1 MSARTMTKKPRRE
14 ILIFRGT
21 RYELEELEAGEF
33 TEIEERATIKEFD
46 PATGEPKERFDGRMQ
61 ENLLLGAMLV
71 VGMPAGGPKK
81 IPQRELVNIRR
92 KLNEMCFGEL
102 KNEFEPPSTN
112 GTGEAK
118 TEGEDEGKGEG

>member
-1 MSARTMTKKPRRE
+1 MTKTPRRE

-46 PATGEPKERFDGRMQ
+46 PTTGEPKERFDGRMQ

-102 KNEFEPPSTN
+102 KNEFEPASTN
-112 GTGEAK
+112 GTGAEADK
-118 TEGEDEGKGEG
+118 SDGEDEGKGEG